1 MGREPSVADALERT
15 YEAGQSLI
23 VRRVDLLVAETRLFL
38 REARQL
44 GVGALLAIAGWLFLV
59 QGVIDGLAERY
70 PRFAVEL
77 AVGLAHV
84 AAAAAL
90 FFRTRGGPAKQEEP

>member
-1 MGREPSVADALERT
+1 MDREPNVADALERT

-23 VRRVDLLVAETRLFL
+23 VRRVDLLVAEARLL
-38 REARQL
+38 LHDGRAL
-44 GVGALLAIAGWLFLV
+44 GIAGLVAVAGWLFLML
-59 QGVIDGLAERY
+59 GVIDGLAQRV

-84 AAAAAL
+84 GAAAVLLRRARA
-90 FFRTRGGPAKQEEP
+90 EPER